1 MAALLLLAS
10 PLLAPAAPAALT
22 ATPIPVKWW
31 DIDAAVQAQQ
41 LTYEEQALAFTLQ
54 GLANKRSAGQ
64 PTLMFKAGFLDFD
77 WPDAD
82 GWWRGELEAA
92 GRVAYTNLTATLCGL
107 VEGAV
112 MYENANSSGTGYT
125 LAMALTLASQQ
136 SLLPVTETLLAKHAC
151 LSKFKVAE
159 DLRIALEEL
168 AAWVGAHD
176 DLKRATKQQ
185 GDEHNRAMAKRLA
198 EHERTL
204 NELTKVQV
212 R

>member
-1 MAALLLLAS
+1 MVDSAAARKDNVR
-10 PLLAPAAPAALT
+10 AIARETKEALVQQAEEFHVAMST
-22 ATPIPVKWW
+22 M
-31 DIDAAVQAQQ
+31 QAQKAEALQ
-41 LTYEEQALAFTLQ
+41 SSTEQQ
-54 GLANKRSAGQ
+54 GLLINAI
-64 PTLMFKAGFLDFD
+64 
-77 WPDAD
+77 
-82 GWWRGELEAA
+82 AA
-92 GRVAYTNLTATLCGL
+92 HEKTKSMLT
-107 VEGAV
+107 
-112 MYENANSSGTGYT
+112 M
-125 LAMALTLASQQ
+125 Q
-136 SLLPVTETLLAKHAC
+136 
-151 LSKFKVAE
+151 AE